1 MKINNL
7 KYSIWQFIFSL
18 IFTIPT
24 LIGTIICFKENDLL
38 FAIIYLLVFI
48 IALILL
54 YFSIKDIQWFEINS
68 NSVIVKNV
76 FGVIKKI
83 EINNIK
89 KAFVKNARIFSLKML
104 SVNKMCLVISL
115 NKAIIK
121 ANIENAFNKKSYS
134 YIIIPYN
141 EVIIN
146 HIAHQYNLLTG
157 NNLEVK

>member
-157 NNLEVK
+157 NILEVK

>member
-7 KYSIWQFIFSL
+7 KYSIWQFLFSL

-24 LIGTIICFKENDLL
+24 LIGTIICFRKSEWL
-38 FAIIYLLVFI
+38 FAIFYLLLFL

-68 NSVIVKNV
+68 NSIIAKNI
-76 FGVIKKI
+76 FGVINKI
-83 EINNIK
+83 EIYNVK
-89 KAFVKNARIFSLKML
+89 KSFVQNANIFSLMML
-104 SVNKMCLVISL
+104 SINKMCLVISL
-115 NKAIIK
+115 NKTIIK
-121 ANIENAFNKKSYS
+121 ADIENAFNKKSYN

-157 NNLEVK
+157 NILEVK

>member
-38 FAIIYLLVFI
+38 FSIIYLLVFI
-48 IALILL
+48 IALIFL

-68 NSVIVKNV
+68 NSIIVKNI

-89 KAFVKNARIFSLKML
+89 KAFVENAKIFSLKML

-115 NKAIIK
+115 NKTIIK
-121 ANIENAFNKKSYS
+121 ADIENAFNKKSYN

-146 HIAHQYNLLTG
+146 HIANQYNLLTG
-157 NNLEVK
+157 NILEVK

>member
-18 IFTIPT
+18 IFTVPT

-68 NSVIVKNV
+68 NSIIAKNI
-76 FGVIKKI
+76 FGIIKKI
-83 EINNIK
+83 EIYNVK
-89 KAFVKNARIFSLKML
+89 KAFVENARIFSLKML

-115 NKAIIK
+115 NKTIIK

-134 YIIIPYN
+134 YVIIPYN
-141 EVIIN
+141 VVITNYITQ
-146 HIAHQYNLLTG
+146 QYNLLTG
-157 NNLEVK
+157 NILEVK

>member
-18 IFTIPT
+18 IFTVPT
-24 LIGTIICFKENDLL
+24 LLGTIICFKENDLL
-38 FAIIYLLVFI
+38 FAIIYLLLLI
-48 IALILL
+48 TTLILL
-54 YFSIKDIQWFEINS
+54 YFSIKNMQWFEINS
-68 NSVIVKNV
+68 NSILVKNI

-89 KAFVKNARIFSLKML
+89 KAFVEKANIFSLKML

-115 NKAIIK
+115 NKTIIK

-134 YIIIPYN
+134 YVIIPY
-141 EVIIN
+141 EVVITNYITQ
-146 HIAHQYNLLTG
+146 QYNLLTG
-157 NNLEVK
+157 NILEVK

>member
-54 YFSIKDIQWFEINS
+54 YFSIKDIQLFEINS
-68 NSVIVKNV
+68 NRIIVKNI

-115 NKAIIK
+115 NKTIIK
-121 ANIENAFNKKSYS
+121 ADIENAFNKKSYN

-146 HIAHQYNLLTG
+146 YIAHQYNLLTG
-157 NNLEVK
+157 NILEVK